1 MTSKFYKCANCSKQY
16 HFTGLD
22 TVYRCGDA
30 YVCSNKCAQERLK
43 KIMGF
48 DPLLSHPILWDATVD
63 GYCNVE
69 NEPIETED
77 MPLVPSDIELTDTT
91 LKENHMSLNDIE
103 KARKEE
109 TEYVEKLNF
118 VEETSER
125 NTKKSQK
132 IKQGQKQ
139 TQHRNSKN
147 VKIHPASN
155 KKSASAKKSD
165 VLNNRNLVLCNACF
179 RGVGFCLMCVLMVSL
194 VVTYARSN

>member
-1 MTSKFYKCANCSKQY
+1 MTSKYYNCANCSKQY
-16 HFTGLD
+16 HFTGIN

-48 DPLLSHPILWDATVD
+48 DPLLSQPILWDATVD
-63 GYCNVE
+63 DYCNVD

-77 MPLVPSDIELTDTT
+77 MPLVPSDIELTDKT
-91 LKENHMSLNDIE
+91 LKENPMSLNDIE

-132 IKQGQKQ
+132 IKQEQKQ
-139 TQHRNSKN
+139 AQHRNPKN
-147 VKIHPASN
+147 AKIHPASN
-155 KKSASAKKSD
+155 KKSQ

-194 VVTYARSN
+194 VVTYARTN